1 MIGAYDPM
9 DHAYFVLDDGEH
21 EVGRWVAAA
30 ECGPF
35 LTDVIAFHQGYALS
49 VDAGLVAVLRASS
62 DSDDWVPPRYRPAR
76 AMGVMAL
83 GAFVRRCQ
91 EEAGSV
97 KAQKITIVPPCNPVL
112 DAQDRDAIAFARLS
126 LASQVAAAWPPSM
139 VGLTQEHVARFVD
152 QLTATF
158 PTSNA
163 AWEAK
168 CRDAFRFLEPA
179 QRLTCSFIDGHVSVL
194 ERLLQHTAHD
204 VPIFIGGSA
213 LSTVLGKDKK
223 PSHRFDLAALRVG
236 CIAMLP
242 VFHEGVVSVD
252 EGHWTLLLGF
262 VESQGRK
269 VHFRF
274 FELDSLTTKHVRPA
288 TKLVCRG
295 VFHQLQRTVAESEG
309 WTWSVEPAFMEPLQL
324 PSLITCGVYVLLW
337 MRCVTLWVLDGA
349 GEHLCPL
356 MAMPSA
362 GAILGRTGRA
372 LLVAETLM
380 QSIAGVRGPQLS
392 CVNRNSNLCKAF
404 NRLAKRWRD
413 DATPSAEGGRADG
426 HTHSPHAPC
435 LAVPSTAPP
444 SAVSTLVKTDA
455 AREDACGTVKET
467 STNADVADTCQD
479 EKGAKA
485 VAEQASHKKDETREA
500 DEQRAK
506 TEEAAKKQRAEA
518 DEQRAKTEEA
528 AKKQRAEADDQ
539 RAKTE
544 EAAKKQRAEA
554 ERAEADDQRAKTEEA
569 VKKQRAEAEKQRVKK
584 EKAAQKKRANA
595 EKQREKT
602 EKATEKRRAKS
613 EEDRKLNAEQEHE
626 AAEEARKAAE
636 KVPGA
641 PANDQPVTPAHL
653 AAQLAME
660 PAAATTHEP
669 ITPAGAAAP
678 AMDPAVAG
686 SQSVTSEAKTTAER
700 AVAEAVASP
709 PAGADAQ
716 TTTKPAAAPQA
727 VTAPTLDQYGKPCTA
742 FSPETDLRTLV
753 TEVTEA
759 YARKT
764 EHEGDT
770 VCWMQHHE
778 ARTRL
783 VNAYLKAGGFERQMV
798 AVPGDGECL
807 WSAIAAASER
817 TVSGEV
823 LRASVVGFMRVNPD
837 WNVPGMRVT
846 SPPSLVGAVK

>member
-35 LTDVIAFHQGYALS
+35 FTDVIAFHQGYALS

-83 GAFVRRCQ
+83 GTFVRRCQ

-163 AWEAK
+163 AWVAK

-179 QRLTCSFIDGHVSVL
+179 QRLTCGFIDGHVSVL
-194 ERLLQHTAHD
+194 EQLLQQTAHN
-204 VPIFIGGSA
+204 VPIFIGGAA
-213 LSTVLGKDKK
+213 LSTVIGKDMK
-223 PSHRFDLAALRVG
+223 PSGRFDLTVLRVG

-242 VFHEGVVSVD
+242 VFHEGVVSVK

-262 VESQGRK
+262 VEGQARK
-269 VHFRF
+269 VHVRF
-274 FELDSLTTKHVRPA
+274 FELDSLTTKLVRPA

-295 VFHQLQRTVAESEG
+295 VFHQLQRTVAESG
-309 WTWSVEPAFMEPLQL
+309 DWTWSVEPAFMEPLQL

-362 GAILGRTGRA
+362 GAIGGQTGRA

-500 DEQRAK
+500 DDQRAK
-506 TEEAAKKQRAEA
+506 TEEAAEKQRAEA
-518 DEQRAKTEEA
+518 K
-528 AKKQRAEADDQ
+528 RAEADDQ

-544 EAAKKQRAEA
+544 EAA
-554 ERAEADDQRAKTEEA
+554 
-569 VKKQRAEAEKQRVKK
+569 KKQRAEAEKQRVKK

-636 KVPGA
+636 KVPGV
-641 PANDQPVTPAHL
+641 PADDQPVTPAHL
-653 AAQLAME
+653 TAQLAME

-678 AMDPAVAG
+678 AMNPAVAG

-700 AVAEAVASP
+700 AVAETVASP

-817 TVSGEV
+817 TVSAEV

>member
-506 TEEAAKKQRAEA
+506 TEEAAEKQRAEAKRAEA

-528 AKKQRAEADDQ
+528 AE
-539 RAKTE
+539 
-544 EAAKKQRAEA
+544 KQRAEA

>member
-528 AKKQRAEADDQ
+528 AKKQH
-539 RAKTE
+539 
-544 EAAKKQRAEA
+544 
-554 ERAEADDQRAKTEEA
+554 
-569 VKKQRAEAEKQRVKK
+569 AEAEKQRVKK

-846 SPPSLVGAVK
+846 SPPSLVGAEK